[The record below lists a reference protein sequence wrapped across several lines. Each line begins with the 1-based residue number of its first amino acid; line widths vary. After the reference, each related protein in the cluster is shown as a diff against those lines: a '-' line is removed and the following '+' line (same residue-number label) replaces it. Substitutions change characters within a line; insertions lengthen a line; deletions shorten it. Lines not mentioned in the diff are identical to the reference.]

1 MKMKLK
7 VKLKVT
13 KRRLWAG
20 LGQLWREQGK
30 WKWGE
35 WEKKTKRT
43 KYNFKALCISQMLTG
58 SRPGLAMELALRL
71 HN

>member
-1 MKMKLK
+1 MGRVGATLEGTGKMEMG
-7 VKLKVT
+7 
-13 KRRLWAG
+13 RMG
-20 LGQLWREQGK
+20 
-30 WKWGE
+30 
-35 WEKKTKRT
+35 KKTKRT

>member
-13 KRRLWAG
+13 KRRLRAG

-35 WEKKTKRT
+35 WNGMEKKSEE
-43 KYNFKALCISQMLTG
+43 N
-58 SRPGLAMELALRL
+58 
-71 HN
+71 